1 MPSPAVKLA
10 SLAIPVASLLSLTAC
25 RGVVVAG
32 SAVTPA
38 GTTAV
43 ASTAAPTAASSA
55 PATSAPATSAAN
67 TPSGAGT
74 LSVSM
79 TSPVS
84 ESGTAAASVTCART
98 AVLYVASANNA
109 QVAGYDHSFTL
120 RVGRYRGPGTYPGA
134 ALTYTVTG
142 PEGGIA
148 SVTGVLATPVTITST
163 GGSFTVDRT
172 GRSGTTLDATVTW
185 TCPV

>member
-1 MPSPAVKLA
+1 MPFSAVKLA

-32 SAVTPA
+32 SAPA
-38 GTTAV
+38 P
-43 ASTAAPTAASSA
+43 ASTVTVTSAPAPAATVSSA
-55 PATSAPATSAAN
+55 PATSSAG
-67 TPSGAGT
+67 TPGGAGT

-109 QVAGYDHSFTL
+109 LVAGYDHSFTL
-120 RVGRYRGPGTYPGA
+120 RIGRYRGPGTYPGA

-148 SVTGVLATPVTITST
+148 SATGVLATPVTITST

-172 GRSGTTLDATVTW
+172 GPNGTTLDATVTW
-185 TCPV
+185 TCP

>member
-32 SAVTPA
+32 SAATPA
-38 GTTAV
+38 GTAAV
-43 ASTAAPTAASSA
+43 ASTAAPAAAASSA
-55 PATSAPATSAAN
+55 PATPAPN
-67 TPSGAGT
+67 TPGGAGT

-84 ESGTAAASVTCART
+84 ASGTAAASVTCART

-120 RVGRYRGPGTYPGA
+120 RIGRYRGPGTYPGA

-142 PEGGIA
+142 PAGGIA
-148 SVTGVLATPVTITST
+148 SATGVLATPVTITSS

-185 TCPV
+185 TCP